1 MALSQPKSL
10 LWSTS
15 NSSEFG
21 IRNSELGRNK
31 INYELRTPNS
41 ELLCLN
47 STSKCVRQ
55 LTEKAIANSP
65 KLKQSE
71 SRIALIDQRLAVT
84 EERIDYTSKK
94 KWTNYISTDPVNIIQ
109 NLFGGGGVQR
119 DNIAIASLE
128 VRTTDL
134 LAAKAEL
141 ERQQE
146 EEKLKIEDEVL
157 RLVLDYEAAKRKC
170 NLLLSQLESLE
181 QQREVIRIA
190 YRLGRGST
198 SQILGME
205 DRRDRTI
212 EQLSEVEIKKDES
225 VRELKQLIGAR

>member
-1 MALSQPKSL
+1 MI
-10 LWSTS
+10 
-15 NSSEFG
+15 E
-21 IRNSELGRNK
+21 R
-31 INYELRTPNS
+31 
-41 ELLCLN
+41 
-47 STSKCVRQ
+47 
-55 LTEKAIANSP
+55 
-65 KLKQSE
+65 
-71 SRIALIDQRLAVT
+71 RLAVT

-128 VRTTDL
+128 IRTTDL

-157 RLVLDYEAAKRKC
+157 RLVLNYEASQRKY
-170 NLLLSQLESLE
+170 NLLSSNLETLE

-190 YRLGRGST
+190 YRMGRGST
-198 SQILGME
+198 SQILGIE
-205 DRRDRTI
+205 DRRDR
-212 EQLSEVEIKKDES
+212 LSEQIINVEIEKDDS
-225 VRELKQLIGAR
+225 VRRLEQLIGEQ